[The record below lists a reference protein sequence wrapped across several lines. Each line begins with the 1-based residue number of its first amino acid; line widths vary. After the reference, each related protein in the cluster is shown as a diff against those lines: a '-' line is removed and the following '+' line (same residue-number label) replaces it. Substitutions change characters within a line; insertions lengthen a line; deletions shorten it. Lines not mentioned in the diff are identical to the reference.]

1 VTWSLRDKTVLLTGG
16 TSGIGEAAAVELARA
31 GADVVLV
38 ARDRARAEAT
48 VARLERETTR
58 TPGVLFGDLAVQA
71 DVRRVA
77 GEFLAS
83 GRPLHVLVNN
93 AGLVMTERVL
103 TPDGIETS
111 LAVNHLAGFLLT
123 NLLLGRLR
131 ESAPARIVNVSSV
144 GHRFVRRF
152 DFDDLERARRFR
164 GMRVYCQ
171 TKLANVLFTRELARR
186 LEGSGVTVNCMHPGN
201 VATRFGQNNRGI
213 LDWGSRLITRL
224 RRTPAQGADT
234 IAHLCAAPELARVT
248 GEYFYERRSRSPS
261 RGARRLDDA
270 RRLWEVSATLTG
282 LVPQS
287 R

>member
-1 VTWSLRDKTVLLTGG
+1 MTWTVRDKTVLLTGG
-16 TSGIGEAAAVELARA
+16 TSGIGEAAAAGLARA
-31 GADVVLV
+31 GADLVLV

-48 VARLERETTR
+48 AARLEREAGR
-58 TPGVLFGDLAVQA
+58 RPDVLFGDLAVQA

-77 GEFLAS
+77 AEFLTS

-93 AGLVMTERVL
+93 AGLVMGERVL

-131 ESAPARIVNVSSV
+131 ESAPARVVNVSSV

-152 DFDDLERARRFR
+152 DFADLDGGRRFR
-164 GMRVYCQ
+164 GLRVYCQ

-186 LEGSGVTVNCMHPGN
+186 LEGMGITVNCMHPGN
-201 VATRFGQNNRGI
+201 VATRFGQNNHGI

-234 IAHLCAAPELARVT
+234 IVHLCVAPELAMVT
-248 GEYFYERRSRSPS
+248 GEYFYERRPRPPS
-261 RGARRLDDA
+261 RGARRPDDA

-282 LVPQS
+282 MVAQS